1 MMADDVVPVE
11 AVPMD
16 VVDACVDVLRRK
28 PAALLTDI
36 DGTISAIAPTPFEA
50 FVHPAALAALA
61 RLATRLDAVVVV
73 SGRAPGA
80 GAEMVGLPELIY
92 VGNHGLERIVRG
104 APWTH
109 PAAEEARAD
118 IARALAEIEVEVRE
132 QDEAPWLLV
141 ENKGVTGTVHYR
153 LAPDHAAAAAM
164 LEPLARVAAERNGL
178 RVSPGRMIVELRPAL
193 AVNKGT
199 AIRDLAHDLALRG
212 LIFFGDDITD
222 VDGFRALR
230 ALREES
236 VAATLSIGVLGAETA
251 TAVAIEADM
260 TVEGVPA
267 CAETLLAIADRL
279 EAIDRETAAGAEEL
293 AEAILAADMEP
304 SPTAGGSEQGEDA

>member
-1 MMADDVVPVE
+1 MMVDETLPNE
-11 AVPMD
+11 AVSMD
-16 VVDACVDVLRRK
+16 VVDASLDVLAQT
-28 PAALLTDI
+28 PSALLTDI

-50 FVHPAALAALA
+50 VVDPAARAALA
-61 RLATRLDAVVVV
+61 RLAARLDAVVAV

-104 APWTH
+104 TPWTH
-109 PAAEEARAD
+109 PAAEEARAA
-118 IARALAEIEVEVRE
+118 IAAALAEIEAEVRE
-132 QDEAPWLLV
+132 QDAAPWLLV

-164 LEPLARVAAERNGL
+164 LEPLAVVAAERNGL

-199 AIRDLAHDLALRG
+199 AIVDLARDLGLRG
-212 LIFFGDDITD
+212 LVFFGDDLTD

-230 ALREES
+230 ELREAGN
-236 VAATLSIGVLGAETA
+236 AATLSVGVLGAETA
-251 TAVAIEADM
+251 EAVTREADM
-260 TVEGVPA
+260 TVPGVPA
-267 CAETLLAIADRL
+267 CATTLLAIADRL
-279 EAIDRETAAGAEEL
+279 EASDHQAADTEERVG
-293 AEAILAADMEP
+293 AILGAQTEP
-304 SPTAGGSEQGEDA
+304 GPVSSGVEQGEEA